1 LLHARSEE
9 MTALDPAAHAHAN
22 VHVLPI
28 QTASQLH
35 DERIILRLPQ
45 RNLPRLARSRE
56 ACNAWDARQL

>member
-1 LLHARSEE
+1 